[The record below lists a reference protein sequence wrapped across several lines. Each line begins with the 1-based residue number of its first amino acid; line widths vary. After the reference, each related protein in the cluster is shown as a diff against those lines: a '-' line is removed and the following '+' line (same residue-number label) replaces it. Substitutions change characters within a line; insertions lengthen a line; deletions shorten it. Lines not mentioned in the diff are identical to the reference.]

1 MFAMGKNIDD
11 TLLRYLSVT
20 IQKVFDNEKLFMQK
34 FFEPEY
40 GEWGELLE
48 FYMASERCRIAI
60 LDTNGRTTTTTF
72 KTKEILDWLR
82 TI

>member
-1 MFAMGKNIDD
+1 MYNSDE
-11 TLLRYLSVT
+11 TLIRNLNTR

-48 FYMASERCRIAI
+48 FYMASERCRIAV
-60 LDTNGRTTTTTF
+60 LDTTGCTTTTTF
-72 KTKEILDWLR
+72 KTSEILDWLS